1 MGFKDTIKGSLGL
14 IRAKIFCVTAG
25 KGVYIGKH
33 CSLKGKHNIT
43 LEDSVTVRPYAQI
56 WSGGVS
62 IGDDTWIGTNV
73 VIAGTVE
80 IGKHCVID
88 ANSVV
93 THDIP
98 DYSVVAGCPARVIKQ
113 IKKYAG
119 E

>member
-1 MGFKDTIKGSLGL
+1 MKPSARFN
-14 IRAKIFCVTAG
+14 R
-25 KGVYIGKH
+25 
-33 CSLKGKHNIT
+33 
-43 LEDSVTVRPYAQI
+43 
-56 WSGGVS
+56 GGVS

-80 IGKHCVID
+80 IGKHCVIG

-113 IKKYAG
+113 IK
-119 E
+119 